1 MSISRSRRR
10 GCLARAVSALIIVF
24 GCTLGSCAT
33 WLLIYTLFPPPHS
46 NILVMGLDSRP
57 GEGYVTRSDSI
68 MVIGVN
74 PKETDIALLSIPRDL
89 FISVP
94 AYGLERINTVN
105 MLGELENPGYG
116 PELLKDS
123 LLLSFGIT
131 IDTYVRL
138 DFRAFEAMIDAVD
151 GIDIDVPYTI
161 IDNAY
166 PTDDYGTRTVHFDP
180 GMQHMDG
187 AIALVYARTRHS
199 DDDYR
204 RAERQ
209 QQVFQAFTRKL
220 VNPLYWPGVL
230 GAVQSHTNGDLS
242 VIDIIQTVPALLL
255 SAGQFEQLVI
265 DREYIRPGEYGAVPD
280 YSKLAPWLDRWLR

>member
-1 MSISRSRRR
+1 MTISHRR
-10 GCLARAVSALIIVF
+10 GCLARAASALIIMF

-33 WLLIYTLFPPPHS
+33 WLLIYALFPPSQS
-46 NILVMGLDSRP
+46 NILVMGLDSRD

-68 MVIGVN
+68 LVIGVN
-74 PKETDIALLSIPRDL
+74 PEETGVALLSIPRDL

-94 AYGLERINTVN
+94 EYGLERINTVN
-105 MLGELENPGYG
+105 MLGELESPGYG

-123 LLLSFGIT
+123 LSLSFGIT
-131 IDTYVRL
+131 IDSYVRL
-138 DFRAFEAMIDAVD
+138 DFRAFEAMIDAVN
-151 GIDIDVPYTI
+151 GIDVDVSYTI

-166 PTDDYGTRTVHFDP
+166 PTDDYGTRTVRFDP

-187 AIALVYARTRHS
+187 ATALVYARTRHS

-209 QQVFQAFTRKL
+209 QQILQAFTDKL
-220 VNPLYWPGVL
+220 INPLYWPGVL
-230 GAVQSHTNGDLS
+230 NAIQSHVNGDLS
-242 VIDIIQTVPALLL
+242 VIDMIQTAPALLL

-265 DREYIRPGEYGAVPD
+265 DRDYIRPGEYGATPD
-280 YSKLAPWLDRWLR
+280 YPRLSSWLDRWLR